1 LRRGA
6 AEGTVRPMRK
16 LLRGIV
22 DYRENV
28 MPGYRERFA
37 ELAKGQSPDA
47 LFISCSD
54 SRVEPSLV
62 ATTDPGDLFVM
73 RNVGN
78 LVPIAHASGRSTG
91 DESEAAAI
99 EYALAALHV
108 RDIVVCGHSSCG
120 AMKAVLTGDAPPGV
134 PNLAAW
140 LRHADAA
147 AVMLREKGPIDP
159 GRPAYDQLSQWNV
172 LVQLDHIRSY
182 PMVAEQIAKGS
193 LRLTALWFE
202 IATGCVH
209 AFDDETKRYEELCG
223 NFAKKMLA
231 RYELG

>member
-1 LRRGA
+1 
-6 AEGTVRPMRK
+6 MKK

-28 MPGYRERFA
+28 LPDYRERFA
-37 ELAKGQSPDA
+37 ELAKGQAPDA

-62 ATTDPGDLFVM
+62 ATTDPGQLFVM

-78 LVPIAHASGRSTG
+78 LVPIAHPSGHSTG
-91 DESEAAAI
+91 DESEAAAL
-99 EYALAALHV
+99 EYAIAELHV

-120 AMKAVLTGDAPPGV
+120 AMKAVLDGHIPAGA
-134 PNLAAW
+134 PNLVAW
-140 LRHADAA
+140 LRHAEPAA
-147 AVMLREKGPIDP
+147 HLLKEKGPIHP
-159 GRPAYDQLSQWNV
+159 ERPAYDQLSQWNV

-182 PMVAEQIAKGS
+182 PIVGDLVASGA

-202 IATGCVH
+202 IATGIVH
-209 AFDDETKRYEELCG
+209 AFDDEAGRYQEICG
-223 NFAKKMLA
+223 QFARKLLA
-231 RYELG
+231 RFEID

>member
-1 LRRGA
+1 
-6 AEGTVRPMRK
+6 MKK

-22 DYRENV
+22 EYRENV
-28 MPGYRERFA
+28 LPDYRDRFA
-37 ELAKGQSPDA
+37 ELAKGQTPDS
-47 LFISCSD
+47 LFIACSD

-62 ATTDPGDLFVM
+62 ASTDPGQLFVM

-78 LVPIAHASGRSTG
+78 LVPIAHASGHSTG

-99 EYALAALHV
+99 EYVLAALHV

-120 AMKAVLTGDAPPGV
+120 AMKAVLDGHVPPGA

-147 AVMLREKGPIDP
+147 AAMLRDKGPLDP
-159 GRPAYDQLSQWNV
+159 ERPVYDQLSQWNV

-182 PMVAEQIAKGS
+182 PIVREHLERGA

-202 IATGCVH
+202 IATGIVH
-209 AFDDETKRYEELCG
+209 CYDDTTRKYQEICG
-223 NFAKKMLA
+223 NFAKTLLA
-231 RYELG
+231 RYELD